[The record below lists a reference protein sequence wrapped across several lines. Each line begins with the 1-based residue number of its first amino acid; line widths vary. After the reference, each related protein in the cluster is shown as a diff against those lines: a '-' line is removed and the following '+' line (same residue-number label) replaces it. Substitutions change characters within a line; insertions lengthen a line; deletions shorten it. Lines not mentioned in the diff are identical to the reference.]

1 MSLFI
6 NQKAKLQKM
15 ENVKEHVQ
23 EKCEEYFARL
33 RSGRKIVVERWHT
46 EMKRYKC
53 TCYDNYIIIIN
64 FIIIIINFIYH
75 YIAVTRSRKTK

>member
-23 EKCEEYFARL
+23 EKCEEYFVRL
-33 RSGRKIVVERWHT
+33 RSGRKRRKDSGR
-46 EMKRYKC
+46 EMACREMFMK
-53 TCYDNYIIIIN
+53 
-64 FIIIIINFIYH
+64 FGGF
-75 YIAVTRSRKTK
+75 

>member
-46 EMKRYKC
+46 EMKRQLSQQY
-53 TCYDNYIIIIN
+53 TLM
-64 FIIIIINFIYH
+64 
-75 YIAVTRSRKTK
+75 